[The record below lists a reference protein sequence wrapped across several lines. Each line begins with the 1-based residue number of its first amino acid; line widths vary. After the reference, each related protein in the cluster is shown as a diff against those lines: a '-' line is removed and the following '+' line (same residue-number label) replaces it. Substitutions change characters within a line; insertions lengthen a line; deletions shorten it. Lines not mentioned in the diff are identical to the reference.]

1 MLLRRRSKEDR
12 SKGENE
18 IKDENED
25 DNKILLRY
33 GRIAVSAAV
42 KWKRIRSD
50 EQLDEGEGQAEQ
62 DIEQEVPKYT
72 SRKLLCTRCQATQET
87 RRIQLRTIN
96 GFRAIHCRECGRQ
109 ERVAFNHCTCG
120 VLWHRCELHRIDPKV
135 HESRR
140 GTKAASKKQVEK
152 AVALSSKRKAPYTR
166 QGQKK
171 EDAVIKKTRKRKA
184 EDQII
189 RHVAFVAS
197 TAAPSEQILERL
209 RARVNRKQAEH
220 EVISR
225 IKARGDESDQSQKTE
240 VEVKIKDNDRV
251 ANMINEPSLTGMGRS
266 LRREPLF

>member
-1 MLLRRRSKEDR
+1 MASITENILNQKVGHNPKAKKRYEEMLQRRRSKEDQ
-12 SKGENE
+12 SKAEGTVMQGTQR
-18 IKDENED
+18 KDEKED

-62 DIEQEVPKYT
+62 DIDQEVPKYT
-72 SRKLLCTRCQATQET
+72 SRKLLCSRCQATHET
-87 RRIQLRTIN
+87 RRIQLRTID

-109 ERVAFNHCTCG
+109 QKVAFNHCTCG

-140 GTKAASKKQVEK
+140 GTKTASKKQEEK
-152 AVALSSKRKAPYTR
+152 AIALSSKRKAPYTQ
-166 QGQKK
+166 QGQGK
-171 EDAVIKKTRKRKA
+171 EGASIRKARKRKA

-197 TAAPSEQILERL
+197 TAAPNEQILEK
-209 RARVNRKQAEH
+209 VE
-220 EVISR
+220 
-225 IKARGDESDQSQKTE
+225 IKS
-240 VEVKIKDNDRV
+240 
-251 ANMINEPSLTGMGRS
+251 EP
-266 LRREPLF
+266 